1 MTRDNSN
8 DLADT
13 IKTSAGDLIEELHAV
28 RDSVEELYILLDHI
42 WRNRE
47 ELHDILGE
55 LAERQAEERENEFV
69 VCCQCHAG
77 LPSLAVAVSHGWTA
91 LQRDDEAEDWGYLAV
106 CGGCQSKQIEQ
117 ARQRTSAPPAMEAAT
132 SGQLQ
137 DYAVETATGDAAQS
151 GTEREQLEAV
161 GREMGLTTQQIEQ
174 AKAEGVTSAL
184 GLRRIEAN
192 TRADQLPET
201 IACIYCDVDSPASLA
216 AARQE
221 GWVRLERDD
230 GAGWNYLGLCPE
242 CDARENKAVE
252 PKAHQAAPQKL
263 LFG

>member
-13 IKTSAGDLIEELHAV
+13 IKTSSGDLIEELHAV

-42 WRNRE
+42 YRQ

-55 LAERQAEERENEFV
+55 LAERQAEERENERV
-69 VCCQCHAG
+69 VCCQCHVG
-77 LPSLAVAVSHGWTA
+77 LPSLALAVRQGWTA
-91 LQRDDEAEDWGYLAV
+91 LQRDDEADDWGYLAV
-106 CGGCQSKQIEQ
+106 CGGCQRKQIEQ
-117 ARQRTSAPPAMEAAT
+117 ARQQVSVTSAMEAPPEQ
-132 SGQLQ
+132 SQ
-137 DYAVETATGDAAQS
+137 DHAMEVATGDTAQS

-161 GREMGLTTQQIEQ
+161 GREMGRTTQQIEQ

-192 TRADQLPET
+192 TRADQIPET
-201 IACIYCDVDSPASLA
+201 IACIYCDVDSPSSLA

-221 GWVRLERDD
+221 GWTRLERDD

-252 PKAHQAAPQKL
+252 PEFHHAAPQKL